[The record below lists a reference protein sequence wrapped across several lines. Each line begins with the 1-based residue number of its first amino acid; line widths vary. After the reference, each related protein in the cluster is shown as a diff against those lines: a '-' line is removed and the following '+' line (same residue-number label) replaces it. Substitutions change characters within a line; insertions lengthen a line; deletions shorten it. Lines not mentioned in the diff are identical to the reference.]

1 MAEGSGSAVKLLLA
15 LALTMLPHDR
25 AVLNAAL
32 TMAANGIHPQRVGCT
47 AASDGYACVGV
58 LEGGAYVVLHCT
70 GAYRDVCSMQLSRSR
85 RK

>member
-1 MAEGSGSAVKLLLA
+1 MSLLLA

-32 TMAANGIHPQRVGCT
+32 TMAANGIHPKRVGCT
-47 AASDGYACVGV
+47 AASDGYACVGT
-58 LEGGAYVVLHCT
+58 LDGGGYVILHCT
-70 GAYRDVCSMQLSRSR
+70 DAYRDVCSMQVFGKR